1 MQVMKMNNKG
11 FSLVELL
18 AVVAIIGVVG
28 GIATVGVMSTINTSK
43 NKSEKIFIDKLS
55 NLIDEYI
62 AENRPNGIT
71 GNTYTFTKCKNADC
85 SSTYEATA
93 TQVKKSGNN
102 NIYLK
107 DLVENGTIEQEKLIN
122 PSNKKNCLESG
133 NGPEIK
139 VYKDSDYVYYFY
151 IDLSGTN
158 TTCEIS
164 SENGIINT
172 LPDNL
177 KSKVGLS

>member
-1 MQVMKMNNKG
+1 MKKMNNKG

-18 AVVAIIGVVG
+18 AVVAILGIVG
-28 GIATVGVMSTINTSK
+28 GIATVGVISTINTSK
-43 NKSEKIFIDKLS
+43 NKSEKIFVDKLS
-55 NLIDEYI
+55 NLIDEYLVL
-62 AENRPNGIT
+62 NKPTQST

-93 TQVKKSGNN
+93 TQVKKSGNVS
-102 NIYLK
+102 IYLK
-107 DLVENGTIEQEKLIN
+107 DLVETNTIEQDKLIN
-122 PSNKKNCLESG
+122 PSNKKKCLQTG

-151 IDLSGTN
+151 TDLSGTN

-164 SENGIINT
+164 PENGVINT